1 MKFLAPPWPT
11 PSPEHTRE
19 RAVLCVR
26 VHVHAPASS
35 SNDKDRKTK
44 KQSAVETREDDH
56 RRVHVGKQDVPCTH
70 VGHCMC
76 MHARANLLLFLSLNS
91 ARHVSLCAEC
101 VVYAACRR
109 GFVSWAGGK
118 AHGKFIVRR
127 VSVFYLLGVFLK
139 THGKRLFCRIDMGCL
154 VGLVSLIL

>member
-101 VVYAACRR
+101 VVYAACPR
-109 GFVSWAGGK
+109 AGV
-118 AHGKFIVRR
+118 A
-127 VSVFYLLGVFLK
+127 L
-139 THGKRLFCRIDMGCL
+139 CR
-154 VGLVSLIL
+154 GLVVKHTANLLFVESPCFICWVFSSRHMGNDSFAELIWVAW